1 MEIGTTVCIYF
12 FLQNHKILVLCS
24 EVISYISN
32 DWKRRCKKPKDK
44 INRASIS
51 VKFHFGLKL
60 NLRSALKNQHTVPGR
75 QLLILLTLKSF
86 SSLICFEF
94 N

>member
-44 INRASIS
+44 INWASIS

-60 NLRSALKNQHTVPGR
+60 NLRSALKNPTYCSWKAAVNLAYSEKLFLSH
-75 QLLILLTLKSF
+75 LFWI
-86 SSLICFEF
+86 
-94 N
+94 